1 MSDAL
6 PQSLPGPLEEPVYRI
21 RQSQKPAQLDAPSR
35 LDAWLS
41 RRRAFVALALWLS
54 LMVVYQLD
62 DSLIEEGDAVAN
74 VEVPV
79 TLLRTGKLHFM
90 PRLSPIVFLWKSK
103 PPLEE
108 REDYYVRN
116 WHELHEGEPAGY
128 WYATGHLLLNG
139 PRYFVVES
147 PTRDAYVCTFGVI
160 PGLTMLPLA
169 ALFQAIHP
177 NFLRSEWLK
186 LSAAKLHA
194 STLVALSAVL
204 LFLVGLRYVRARYA
218 LVVALAY
225 ALGTCVWAVSSETLW
240 QQTVNLALLCGVIY
254 AFVRVAEDNSRA
266 ARIVCGLLI
275 GAAFASRPTALFF
288 ALAIGVY
295 LLRRRPDALLAMIA
309 SAAPIPLLVA
319 CYNQY
324 YFGSPMNFAQE
335 LVGHHIALQKT
346 GSERVWQTP
355 FAVGL
360 IGLLASPSRGVLV
373 FSPFLMAAGAGVRR
387 IWSDPRF
394 ATLRPLTLAA
404 GATMLMQAKWF
415 DWWGGWTYGY
425 RPWLEAIPVVALC
438 LLPVM
443 ESVFARW
450 WTTALFTLALAWSGF
465 VQGLGAFAYDKHWNA
480 RDLHRV
486 DAQEVHAFF
495 ITEPEARKYA
505 AQVHGKYAG
514 LFACNIDL
522 PMCRYRLWSL
532 EDNIIGYYLHERF
545 QIARENRTHAGWA
558 HLLAPE

>member
-1 MSDAL
+1 
-6 PQSLPGPLEEPVYRI
+6 
-21 RQSQKPAQLDAPSR
+21 
-35 LDAWLS
+35 
-41 RRRAFVALALWLS
+41 
-54 LMVVYQLD
+54 
-62 DSLIEEGDAVAN
+62 
-74 VEVPV
+74 
-79 TLLRTGKLHFM
+79 
-90 PRLSPIVFLWKSK
+90 
-103 PPLEE
+103 
-108 REDYYVRN
+108 
-116 WHELHEGEPAGY
+116 
-128 WYATGHLLLNG
+128 
-139 PRYFVVES
+139 
-147 PTRDAYVCTFGVI
+147 
-160 PGLTMLPLA
+160 
-169 ALFQAIHP
+169 
-177 NFLRSEWLK
+177 
-186 LSAAKLHA
+186 
-194 STLVALSAVL
+194 
-204 LFLVGLRYVRARYA
+204 
-218 LVVALAY
+218 
-225 ALGTCVWAVSSETLW
+225 
-240 QQTVNLALLCGVIY
+240 
-254 AFVRVAEDNSRA
+254 
-266 ARIVCGLLI
+266 
-275 GAAFASRPTALFF
+275 
-288 ALAIGVY
+288 